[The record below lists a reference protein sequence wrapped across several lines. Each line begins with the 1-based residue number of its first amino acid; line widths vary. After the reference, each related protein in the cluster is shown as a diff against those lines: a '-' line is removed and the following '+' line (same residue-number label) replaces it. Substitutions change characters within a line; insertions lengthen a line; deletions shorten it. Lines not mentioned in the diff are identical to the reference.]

1 MAEEE
6 NKEPASLDPATVDEA
21 TRRLEQLYTGV
32 VNDVMRAMGLRNFVL
47 PPAIRPLFP
56 ERKLAG
62 PVFTVS
68 GHVDETAD
76 ADTTLLE
83 WTGLL
88 AAAKPGHVVIN
99 QPHTHAVALMGELSA
114 ETLQVRGVRGYIV
127 DGACRD
133 VDFILKLGF
142 PVCFS
147 HHTPK
152 DIVSF
157 WRPDAFAEPI
167 QIGDV
172 RIHAGDYVLADRDG
186 IVIVPAE
193 RIEAVLAAAE
203 AAVSTENLVR
213 KAILEGVDPREAYR
227 RYGKF

>member
-1 MAEEE
+1 MMEAAMAEEVTE
-6 NKEPASLDPATVDEA
+6 
-21 TRRLEQLYTGV
+21 RLEALYTGV
-32 VNDVMRAMGLRNFVL
+32 LNDVMRAMGLRNFVL

-56 ERKLAG
+56 DRKLAG

-76 ADTTLLE
+76 ADATLLA

-88 AAAKPGHVVIN
+88 AEAKPGHVVIN

-114 ETLQVRGVRGYIV
+114 ETLQHRGVRGYIV

-133 VDFILKLGF
+133 VDFILRIGF
-142 PVCFS
+142 PVCFT

-152 DIVSF
+152 DIVGF
-157 WRPDAFAEPI
+157 WLPDAFDQPI

-172 RIHAGDYVLADRDG
+172 RIHAGDHVLADRDG
-186 IVIVPAE
+186 IVVVPEAQL
-193 RIEAVLAAAE
+193 EAVLDAAE
-203 AAVSTENLVR
+203 EAVSTENLVR
-213 KAILEGVDPREAYR
+213 KAILEGMDPRQAYR
-227 RYGKF
+227 RYRKF

>member
-1 MAEEE
+1 M
-6 NKEPASLDPATVDEA
+6 SSDPTE
-21 TRRLEQLYTGV
+21 RLENLYTGIIH
-32 VNDVMRAMGLRNFVL
+32 DVMRQHGLRNFVL

-62 PVFTVS
+62 PIFTVS
-68 GHVDETAD
+68 GHVDEAAD

-88 AAAKPGHVVIN
+88 AEAKPGHVIIN

-114 ETLQVRGVRGYIV
+114 ETLLYRGVKGYIV

-133 VDFILKLGF
+133 VDFILKIGF

-147 HHTPK
+147 HYTPK

-157 WRPDAFAEPI
+157 WRPDAFDAPI

-172 RIHAGDYVLADRDG
+172 RIYAGDYVLADRDG
-186 IVIVPAE
+186 IVIVPKAH
-193 RIEAVLAAAE
+193 IEAVLDAAE
-203 AAVSTENLVR
+203 TAMGTENLVR
-213 KAILEGVDPREAYR
+213 KAILEGMDPREAYR
-227 RYGKF
+227 RYRKF

>member
-1 MAEEE
+1 VTDT
-6 NKEPASLDPATVDEA
+6 PDPLTA
-21 TRRLEQLYTGV
+21 RLERCYTGV
-32 VNDVMRAMGLRNFVL
+32 LNDIMRGLGLRNFVL
-47 PPAIRPLFP
+47 PPEIRPLFP
-56 ERKLAG
+56 ERPLAG

-76 ADTTLLE
+76 RHATLLA

-88 AAAKPGHVVIN
+88 SKARPGHVVVC

-114 ETLQVRGVRGYIV
+114 ETLKFRGVLGYVV

-133 VDFILKLGF
+133 VGFILKLGF
-142 PVCFS
+142 PVCFR

-157 WRPDAFAEPI
+157 WLPDAFDVPI
-167 QIGDV
+167 NIGDV
-172 RIHAGDYVLADRDG
+172 RIGAGDYLLADRDG
-186 IVIVPAE
+186 IVIVPRARSE
-193 RIEAVLAAAE
+193 EIVAAAE
-203 AAVSTENLVR
+203 TAIGTESLIR
-213 KAILEGVDPREAYR
+213 KAILEGVDPQEAYL

>member
-1 MAEEE
+1 M
-6 NKEPASLDPATVDEA
+6 TEA
-21 TRRLEQLYTGV
+21 GDALTTGRLERCYTGIL
-32 VNDVMRAMGLRNFVL
+32 NDVMRAMGLRNFVL
-47 PPAIRPLFP
+47 PAGIRPLFP
-56 ERKLAG
+56 ERRLAG
-62 PVFTVS
+62 PIFTVS

-76 ADTTLLE
+76 ADRTLVE

-88 AAAKPGHVVIN
+88 AEARPGHVVIN

-114 ETLQVRGVRGYIV
+114 ETLQHRGVRGYIV

-133 VDFILKLGF
+133 VDFILELGF
-142 PVCFS
+142 PVCFT

-152 DIVSF
+152 DIVGY
-157 WRPDAFAEPI
+157 WLPDAFDQPI

-172 RIHAGDYVLADRDG
+172 QISAGDWVLADRDG
-186 IVIVPAE
+186 IVIVPSAQ
-193 RIEAVLAAAE
+193 IGAVLDAAE
-203 AAVSTENLVR
+203 AAMATENLVR